1 MSLISTLTAPE
12 ASYHAGDFLLQG
24 PDAQLLAKGRLRD
37 LAQGPLADL
46 ATRAAAHFAQG
57 AGGPPILVGA
67 NPYAPDAMDA
77 LYQPESLSRPKLS
90 QICPPVRPVRAIRPE
105 PDRDHF
111 ARAVNTALA
120 QIAAGDYDK
129 IVLSRSLRLELGGT
143 CDLSG
148 LLSLL
153 LRDPLITGFACPLPA
168 DDHGPRNLLGATPE
182 LLIAKSGDQVLSH
195 PLAGSARRQ
204 SDHTADQAAGQGL
217 LQSDKD
223 LREHK
228 IAAEWVLDML
238 APYCK
243 TLSAPEGVALHA
255 TAQMWHLGTR
265 IAGRLK
271 DRDTPCALLLAALHP
286 TPAVCGLPAVPAAR
300 AIPTLEGYDR
310 GFYAGAVGWLDGQ
323 GDGRWYLS
331 LRCAQVQGA
340 FARLYA
346 GAGVV
351 RGSTPEAELAET
363 QAKFSAMLG
372 AFGLSAAA
380 DSPISLT

>member
-1 MSLISTLTAPE
+1 MSLISTLTAPQ
-12 ASYHAGDFLLQG
+12 ATYRAGDFLLQG
-24 PDAQLLAKGRLRD
+24 PDAQLLAQGRRQD
-37 LAQGPLADL
+37 LTRGPLADL
-46 ATRAAAHFAQG
+46 AARAQAHFSRS

-67 NPYAPDAMDA
+67 IPYAPDAFDA

-111 ARAVNTALA
+111 ARAVDVALA
-120 QIAAGDYDK
+120 HIAAGAYDK
-129 IVLSRSLRLELGGT
+129 IVLSRSLRLELGGA

-148 LLSLL
+148 LLALL
-153 LRDPLITGFACPLPA
+153 LRDPLITGFASPLPA
-168 DDHGPRNLLGATPE
+168 DAQGPRHLLGATPE
-182 LLIAKSGDQVLSH
+182 LLIAKSGDQLLSH

-204 SDHTADQAAGQGL
+204 ADSGADRAAGQGL
-217 LQSDKD
+217 LKSDKD
-223 LREHK
+223 LREHR
-228 IAAEWVLDML
+228 IASEWVLDML

-243 TLSAPEGVALHA
+243 ALNAPEGIALHA

-265 IAGRLK
+265 ITGVLK

-286 TPAVCGLPAVPAAR
+286 TPAVCGLPAPAAAP
-300 AIPTLEGYDR
+300 AIPALEGYDR
-310 GFYAGAVGWLDGQ
+310 GFYAGAVGWLDAA

-340 FARLYA
+340 SAQLYA

-351 RGSTPEAELAET
+351 RGSTAQAELAET
-363 QAKFSAMLG
+363 QAKLSAMLA
-372 AFGLSAAA
+372 AFGLSDAA
-380 DSPISLT
+380 DTPQS